1 MIWEEKIM
9 ADLFHRVSIR
19 KYQEKKVEP
28 EKLDYILRASMAA
41 PSACNQQPWEFY
53 IVEDPEILEELSE
66 TTPYAKLTAKAPVAI
81 VTAYRKECT
90 VPAYAQIDL
99 SICMENMWL
108 ATDEV
113 GLGGVWMGIAPLE
126 DRMEEVE
133 KIIGIPESQRAFGIF
148 ALGYPAEERTQQDR
162 YDETRIHRVT
172 EQSMQRSGKLCRR
185 YVYRTVPDQR

>member
-1 MIWEEKIM
+1 M

-53 IVEDPEILEELSE
+53 IVEDPEILGELSE

-113 GLGGVWMGIAPLE
+113 GLGGVWIGIAPMQ
-126 DRMEEVE
+126 DRMDLVHDMLHLPADVEVF
-133 KIIGIPESQRAFGIF
+133 SLF

-172 EQSMQRSGKLCRR
+172 RG
-185 YVYRTVPDQR
+185 